1 VGNAITTHI
10 EGELLDNIRKA
21 SNKGLVLGNDHF
33 IDELERLNGRRLK
46 EGRRGRPSR
55 NVL

>member
-1 VGNAITTHI
+1 MGNAITTHI